1 MTAPIDLK
9 QYGRGSFKIIMPR
22 VYSRTP
28 RKEWIINPSLLI
40 FLISITVI
48 FIINHTLLDKN
59 LYKRT
64 RTTVILPHSE
74 RVPEPT
80 VPKSLPLIK
89 VLKNAA
95 KKSIEPKK
103 IELEKMLPE
112 KIEEPKPLDKPIPE
126 KKIDALKPL
135 ENRIEAKVIDPAHPL
150 PKAIAEKSIIPKEM
164 IAKPLVAR
172 EIQPRNIPINN
183 RIAPSI
189 SPKLSSIP
197 VAAPAP
203 TPRALPSGSSFN
215 AMPEIKRN
223 VTVSP
228 SGERMAAPPVS
239 SIPASKGPKPEFTQY
254 ESYRPPVRSGS
265 SSSGVSSS
273 PSLSSIPKR
282 SIPASP
288 VSVPINHIAPSR
300 NSETVVEE
308 LVINSKALGS
318 SERVKV
324 LKQDIMKKARKLSAA
339 NSPYI
344 YKVKGYT
351 CKLTIEQDSDSKK
364 VTIDF
369 TPADAPFEVVS
380 ALERTIR

>member
-59 LYKRT
+59 LYKKT

-80 VPKSLPLIK
+80 VPKSLPLLK

-112 KIEEPKPLDKPIPE
+112 KIEEPKPVDKPIPE
-126 KKIDALKPL
+126 KKIDALKPI
-135 ENRIEAKVIDPAHPL
+135 ENRIEAKVIDPIQPL
-150 PKAIAEKSIIPKEM
+150 PKAIAVKSIIPKDM

-189 SPKLSSIP
+189 SPKVNSIP

-203 TPRALPSGSSFN
+203 APRALPSGSSFN

-239 SIPASKGPKPEFTQY
+239 SIPASKGPKPELTQY

-273 PSLSSIPKR
+273 PPVAAIPKR
-282 SIPASP
+282 SIPSAP
-288 VSVPINHIAPSR
+288 VSTPFRNLTPSR
-300 NSETVVEE
+300 SSETVVEE

-318 SERVKV
+318 SDRVKV

-351 CKLTIEQDSDSKK
+351 CKLTIEQDSVSKK

>member
-40 FLISITVI
+40 FLVSITVI

-80 VPKSLPLIK
+80 VPKSLPLLK

-103 IELEKMLPE
+103 VELEKMLPE
-112 KIEEPKPLDKPIPE
+112 KIEEPKPVDKPIPA
-126 KKIDALKPL
+126 KKIEALKPL
-135 ENRIEAKVIDPAHPL
+135 ENRIEAKVIDPAQPL
-150 PKAIAEKSIIPKEM
+150 PKAISEKSIIPKEM

-172 EIQPRNIPINN
+172 EIQPRNIPISN
-183 RIAPSI
+183 RITPSI
-189 SPKLSSIP
+189 SPKVSSIP

-203 TPRALPSGSSFN
+203 APRALPSGSSFN

-223 VTVSP
+223 VTVAP
-228 SGERMAAPPVS
+228 SGERMTAPPVS
-239 SIPASKGPKPEFTQY
+239 SIPASRGPKPELTQY
-254 ESYRPPVRSGS
+254 ESYRPTVRSGN

-282 SIPASP
+282 RIPASS
-288 VSVPINHIAPSR
+288 VSAPIKNIAPSHS
-300 NSETVVEE
+300 SEPVEE

-318 SERVKV
+318 SDRVKV
-324 LKQDIMKKARKLSAA
+324 LKQDIMKKARKLSTA

-351 CKLTIEQDSDSKK
+351 CTLTIEQDSSSKK

-369 TPADAPFEVVS
+369 SPADAPFEVVS

>member
-59 LYKRT
+59 LYKKT

-80 VPKSLPLIK
+80 VPKSLPLLK

-103 IELEKMLPE
+103 MLPE
-112 KIEEPKPLDKPIPE
+112 KIEEPKPMDKPIPE
-126 KKIDALKPL
+126 KKIEALKPI
-135 ENRIEAKVIDPAHPL
+135 ENRIEAKVIDPAQPL
-150 PKAIAEKSIIPKEM
+150 PKAIAEKSIIPKDM

-172 EIQPRNIPINN
+172 EIQPRNIPLNN

-189 SPKLSSIP
+189 SPKVSSIP

-203 TPRALPSGSSFN
+203 SPRALPSGSSFN

-239 SIPASKGPKPEFTQY
+239 SIPASKGPKPELTQY

-273 PSLSSIPKR
+273 PPVAAIPKR
-282 SIPASP
+282 SIPSAP
-288 VSVPINHIAPSR
+288 VSTPFKNLTPSR
-300 NSETVVEE
+300 SIETVVEE

-318 SERVKV
+318 SDRVKV

-351 CKLTIEQDSDSKK
+351 CKLTIEQDSVSKK

>member
-40 FLISITVI
+40 FLVSITVI

-80 VPKSLPLIK
+80 VPKSLPLLK

-103 IELEKMLPE
+103 VELEKMLPE
-112 KIEEPKPLDKPIPE
+112 KIEEPKPVDKPIPE
-126 KKIDALKPL
+126 KKIEALKPL
-135 ENRIEAKVIDPAHPL
+135 ENRIEAKVIDSAQPL
-150 PKAIAEKSIIPKEM
+150 PKAISEKSIIPKEM

-172 EIQPRNIPINN
+172 EIQPRNIPISN

-189 SPKLSSIP
+189 SPKVSSIP

-203 TPRALPSGSSFN
+203 APRALPSGSSFN

-223 VTVSP
+223 VTVAP
-228 SGERMAAPPVS
+228 SGERMTAPPVS
-239 SIPASKGPKPEFTQY
+239 SIPASRGPKPELTQY
-254 ESYRPPVRSGS
+254 ESYRPTVRSGN

-282 SIPASP
+282 RIPASS
-288 VSVPINHIAPSR
+288 VSAPIKNIAPSH
-300 NSETVVEE
+300 SIDTVEE

-318 SERVKV
+318 SDRVKV
-324 LKQDIMKKARKLSAA
+324 LKQDIMKKARKLSTA

-351 CKLTIEQDSDSKK
+351 CTLTIEQDSSSKK

-369 TPADAPFEVVS
+369 SPADAPFEVVS

>member
-1 MTAPIDLK
+1 MTDPIDLK

-48 FIINHTLLDKN
+48 FIVNHTLLDKN
-59 LYKRT
+59 LYKKT

-103 IELEKMLPE
+103 MELEKLLPE

-126 KKIDALKPL
+126 KKIEALKPI
-135 ENRIEAKVIDPAHPL
+135 ENRIEAKVIDPAQPL
-150 PKAIAEKSIIPKEM
+150 PKVIPEKAIIPKEM

-172 EIQPRNIPINN
+172 EIQPRNIPISNK
-183 RIAPSI
+183 IAPSI
-189 SPKLSSIP
+189 NPKVSSIP

-203 TPRALPSGSSFN
+203 VPRALPSGSSFN

-223 VTVSP
+223 VTISP
-228 SGERMAAPPVS
+228 SGERLSTPPVS
-239 SIPASKGPKPEFTQY
+239 SIPASRGPKPELTQY
-254 ESYRPPVRSGS
+254 ESNRPPARSGGS
-265 SSSGVSSS
+265 SSDLSSS
-273 PSLSSIPKR
+273 PPVAPIPKR
-282 SIPASP
+282 NIPAS
-288 VSVPINHIAPSR
+288 SASGPIEEISTSR
-300 NSETVVEE
+300 RNEAVYE
-308 LVINSKALGS
+308 LIINSKVLGS
-318 SERVKV
+318 SDRVKI
-324 LKQDIMKKARKLSAA
+324 LKQDIIKKARKLSPEK
-339 NSPYI
+339 SPYI

-351 CKLTIEQDSDSKK
+351 CTLTIEQESGSKK
-364 VTIDF
+364 VIIDF
-369 TPADAPFEVVS
+369 SPADAPFEVVS